1 MERNIS
7 VAKING
13 YTLEKVL
20 KAKAYLDE
28 IGKNRRSF
36 PVEKLVEYY
45 NDIHGTKETAVGC
58 KPCQSSK
65 FYNGLANYYQFGKTT
80 LLVNGLA
87 TESDFET
94 KTKEYVGEPIEN
106 AENRLKMS
114 EEPSVEELAVSSGM
128 TVEEYVAEVE
138 AIEEEIKEVR
148 KRNKKGK

>member
-28 IGKNRRSF
+28 IGKNRRNF
-36 PVEKLVEYY
+36 PIEKLVEYY
-45 NDIHGTKETAVGC
+45 NDVHGTKEIAVGC

-87 TESDFET
+87 SESDFET
-94 KTKEYVGEPIEN
+94 KTKEYVGEPVEN

-114 EEPSVEELAVSSGM
+114 EEPSVETGL
-128 TVEEYVAEVE
+128 TVEEYEAEVE
-138 AIEEEIKEVR
+138 AIEEESKE
-148 KRNKKGK
+148 NKKRTRKGK